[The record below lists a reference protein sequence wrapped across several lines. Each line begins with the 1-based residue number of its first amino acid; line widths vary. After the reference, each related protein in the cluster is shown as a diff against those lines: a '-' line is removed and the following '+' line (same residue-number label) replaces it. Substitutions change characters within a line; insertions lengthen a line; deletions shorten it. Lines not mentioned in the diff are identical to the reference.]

1 MFLTAHATAQEQGGR
16 SHQCDATAVTAAPGG
31 VVAFAVLDGIGSS
44 DEVARFTRNAAHRL
58 TRAAVRMRSA
68 EAAVRQVS
76 YEIDAD
82 TDRLALD
89 EPPAAC
95 ALVALLV
102 PGEPLQLA
110 WRGDVRAYAIR
121 DDATEQLTRD
131 HNWRRVQQDK
141 GRPVDEYD
149 RNTVTSCLGG
159 ANSAHEIE
167 QVCGH
172 PAIETAT
179 VDPEELRLVLATDG
193 AYEPLEDFGSPLHAY
208 LTGFPAGAA
217 EDFVETAVSSSSKF
231 RLPHQVDNAT
241 VLVVDLVP

>member
-1 MFLTAHATAQEQGGR
+1 MFLTAHASAQQQGGR

-58 TRAAVRMRSA
+58 TRAAVRLGSA

-82 TDRLALD
+82 PARLDLD

-110 WRGDVRAYAIR
+110 WSGDVRAYAIR

-131 HNWRRVQQDK
+131 HNWRRVLQDK
-141 GRPVDEYD
+141 GRPVGEGD

-172 PAIETAT
+172 PAVETAT
-179 VDPEELRLVLATDG
+179 VDREELRLVLVTDG
-193 AYEPLEDFGSPLHAY
+193 AYEPIEDFGTPLHTV

-217 EDFVETAVSSSSKF
+217 EDFAETAVSSARMF

-241 VLVVDLVP
+241 VRIVDLVP